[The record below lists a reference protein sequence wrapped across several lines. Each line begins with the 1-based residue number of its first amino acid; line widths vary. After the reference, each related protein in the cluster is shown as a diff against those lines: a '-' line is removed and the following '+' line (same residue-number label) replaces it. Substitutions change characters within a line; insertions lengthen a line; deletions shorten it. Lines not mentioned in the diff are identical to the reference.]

1 MHAQPQVDRW
11 RCLPLHFHPPCP
23 GTHAR
28 KNRKAIHEQEDPRIC
43 CSRCRSCAS
52 FWRICIS
59 TSISISEDLLT
70 RIPGPLTGGEASTGI
85 DEQNAVK
92 YAIKVFEAANP
103 NIKINLVS
111 VDDEGDPAV
120 ASKVAPGVGTNRKII
135 GLVGPAYSGAT
146 IASLPYYKAGNLTVI
161 SPSATRVSL
170 TDPKSPTAKS
180 DYGRP
185 IFHRVVATDDKQGPA
200 LAKFATK
207 GVAAAKVFVF
217 DDQSSYAVPLR
228 GYVEAAI
235 KKISGASV
243 VGSGD
248 SVINTTTDYSP
259 TIAKIKSSG
268 ANVVIYTGYYS
279 AAAIF
284 IKQLRD
290 SGSTAVFAGG
300 DGVFNQEFAKLAG
313 KSAENARLTGVAGLA
328 DVDAKLEADF
338 KAKIGVSSG
347 VYAVE
352 SIDAANIFLSGIK
365 NGKTTRAAMNKWVK
379 AYNFKGIAGAT
390 IKFNPVSYTHLT
402 LPTTPYV

>member
-1 MHAQPQVDRW
+1 MQEKTGRQYMN
-11 RCLPLHFHPPCP
+11 
-23 GTHAR
+23 
-28 KNRKAIHEQEDPRIC
+28 KKIKASAAIVAALAL
-43 CSRCRSCAS
+43 SLGAFAATSAS
-52 FWRICIS
+52 AA
-59 TSISISEDLLT
+59 TKTYTLAYQ
-70 RIPGPLTGGEASTGI
+70 GPLSGGEASTGI
-85 DEQNAVK
+85 DEQNGVK
-92 YAIKVFEAANP
+92 YAIKVWEAANP
-103 NIKINLVS
+103 GIKINLVS

-120 ASKVAPGVGTNRKII
+120 ASKVAPGVGANKKII

-170 TDPKSPTAKS
+170 TDPKSPTVKS

-207 GVAAAKVFVF
+207 GIAAAKVFVF

-235 KKISGASV
+235 KKITGASI
-243 VGSGD
+243 VGAGD

-313 KSAENARLTGVAGLA
+313 KSGEGALLTGVAGLA
-328 DVDAKLEADF
+328 DVDATIEADF

-379 AYNFKGIAGAT
+379 AYSFKGIAGAT
-390 IKFNPVSYTHLT
+390 IKFNQHGDISEGGFAGFLVTGGKLVNKGPVA
-402 LPTTPYV
+402 

>member
-1 MHAQPQVDRW
+1 MQEKTGRQYMN
-11 RCLPLHFHPPCP
+11 
-23 GTHAR
+23 
-28 KNRKAIHEQEDPRIC
+28 KKIKATAAIVAAFAL
-43 CSRCRSCAS
+43 SLGA
-52 FWRICIS
+52 FAS
-59 TSISISEDLLT
+59 TSASAATKTYTIAYQ
-70 RIPGPLTGGEASTGI
+70 GPLTGGEASTGI
-85 DEQNAVK
+85 DEQNGVK

-103 NIKINLVS
+103 GIKINLVS

-120 ASKVAPGVGTNRKII
+120 ASKVAPGVGSNRKII

-207 GVAAAKVFVF
+207 GVSSPKVFVF

-243 VGSGD
+243 VGGGD

-284 IKQLRD
+284 VKQLRD

-313 KSAENARLTGVAGLA
+313 KSAEGARLTGVAGLA
-328 DVDAKLEADF
+328 DVDPKLEADF

-379 AYNFKGIAGAT
+379 NYNFKGIAGAN
-390 IKFNPVSYTHLT
+390 IKFNQHGDISEGGFAGFLVTGGKLVNQGPVA
-402 LPTTPYV
+402 

>member
-1 MHAQPQVDRW
+1 MNKKIQGSAALVAAAA
-11 RCLPLHFHPPCP
+11 LAF
-23 GTHAR
+23 GAF
-28 KNRKAIHEQEDPRIC
+28 
-43 CSRCRSCAS
+43 AS
-52 FWRICIS
+52 APAS
-59 TSISISEDLLT
+59 ASVKTYSLAYQ
-70 RIPGPLTGGEASTGI
+70 GPLTGGEASTGI

-207 GVAAAKVFVF
+207 GVSSPKVFVF

-284 IKQLRD
+284 VKQLRD

-313 KSAENARLTGVAGLA
+313 KSAEGARLTGVAGLA

-352 SIDAANIFLSGIK
+352 SIDAANIFLSGIT

-390 IKFNPVSYTHLT
+390 IKFNQHGDISEGGFAGFLVTGGKLVNQGPVA
-402 LPTTPYV
+402 

>member
-1 MHAQPQVDRW
+1 MNKKIKASAAIVAA
-11 RCLPLHFHPPCP
+11 LALSL
-23 GTHAR
+23 GTFA
-28 KNRKAIHEQEDPRIC
+28 AT
-43 CSRCRSCAS
+43 SAS
-52 FWRICIS
+52 AATKTYS
-59 TSISISEDLLT
+59 LAYQ
-70 RIPGPLTGGEASTGI
+70 GPLTGGEASTGI

-92 YAIKVFEAANP
+92 YAIKVWEAANP
-103 NIKINLVS
+103 GIKINLVS

-120 ASKVAPGVGTNRKII
+120 ASKVAPGVGANKKII

-170 TDPKSPTAKS
+170 TDPKSATVKS

-207 GVAAAKVFVF
+207 GLTSPKVFVF

-235 KKISGASV
+235 KKISGASL
-243 VGSGD
+243 VGGGD

-268 ANVVIYTGYYS
+268 ATVVIYTGYYS

-284 IKQLRD
+284 VKQLRD

-328 DVDAKLEADF
+328 DVDAKIEADF

-379 AYNFKGIAGAT
+379 AYNFKGIAGAN
-390 IKFNPVSYTHLT
+390 IKFNQHGDISEGGFAGFLVTGGKLVNKGPVA
-402 LPTTPYV
+402 

>member
-1 MHAQPQVDRW
+1 MN
-11 RCLPLHFHPPCP
+11 
-23 GTHAR
+23 
-28 KNRKAIHEQEDPRIC
+28 KKIKASAALVAAIAL
-43 CSRCRSCAS
+43 SFGAFATTSAS
-52 FWRICIS
+52 AATKTF
-59 TSISISEDLLT
+59 TLAYQ
-70 RIPGPLTGGEASTGI
+70 GPLSGGEASTGI
-85 DEQNAVK
+85 DEQNGVK

-103 NIKINLVS
+103 GYKINLVS

-120 ASKVAPGVGTNRKII
+120 ASKVAPGVGTNKAII
-135 GLVGPAYSGAT
+135 GLIGPAYSGAT

-200 LAKFATK
+200 LAKFATA
-207 GVAAAKVFVF
+207 GVTSPKVFVF

-228 GYVEAAI
+228 GYVETAL
-235 KKISGASV
+235 KSVKGATLA
-243 VGSGD
+243 GGD
-248 SVINTTTDYSP
+248 SVPNTTTDFSP

-279 AAAIF
+279 QAAVF
-284 IKQLRD
+284 VKQLRD

-300 DGVFNQEFAKLAG
+300 DGVFNQQFAVLAG
-313 KSAENARLTGVAGLA
+313 KSAEGAKLTGVAGLA
-328 DVDAKLEADF
+328 DVDPKIEADF

-379 AYNFKGIAGAT
+379 SYNFPGIAGAV
-390 IKFNPVSYTHLT
+390 IKFNQHGDISAGGFAGFLVTGGKLVNKGPV
-402 LPTTPYV
+402 V